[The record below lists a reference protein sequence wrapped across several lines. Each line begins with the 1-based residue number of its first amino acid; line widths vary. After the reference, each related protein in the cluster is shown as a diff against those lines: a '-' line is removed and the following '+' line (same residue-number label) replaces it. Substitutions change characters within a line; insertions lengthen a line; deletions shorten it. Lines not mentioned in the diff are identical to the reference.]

1 MKIGKYGLALIKKA
15 EGFRPKIYD
24 DVGHPAIGYGLRL
37 SQKEVAEYQD
47 GITEEQATELL
58 REFLESVEYTVS
70 KLVTAQL
77 NQNQFDALMS
87 LVYNIGVGNFMSST
101 ILKMLNTKNFDAVPA
116 EFMKWTK
123 SGGKELKGLVERRKV
138 EVALWNDDLKN
149 EVLRSL

>member
-70 KLVTAQL
+70 KLLTAQL